1 MDAVAADGDG
11 RHRLAVR
18 RAGGIV
24 EAQANARVVDV
35 VDRDAGMARDD
46 AIGAE
51 PFADGVEQDRLQVG
65 AVDRQLRRVVAGP
78 ASGRLAV
85 DVLAEAVEE
94 RRLARHDGDALE
106 VGEDA
111 ERFERRARVRQDV
124 DADAERP
131 DLGGRFVDPAG
142 DARAVQCQRERQAAD
157 AGADDGD
164 LVASARC
171 AKLGHDRAGAYGAAK
186 ISPQREALLVPCAS

>member
-1 MDAVAADGDG
+1 MPSQPTATAAIVSPFGAPAG
-11 RHRLAVR
+11 SWKR
-18 RAGGIV
+18 RRTRASSMSST
-24 EAQANARVVDV
+24 AMQAWPVTTRSAPS
-35 VDRDAGMARDD
+35 
-46 AIGAE
+46 